1 MGRTTLKIILK
12 HKHGKE
18 NLNIKEEIQMG
29 NGFGVCCIKCH
40 LGLFDHRKW
49 AEALDICK
57 EVESEGPYPVLF

>member
-1 MGRTTLKIILK
+1 
-12 HKHGKE
+12 
-18 NLNIKEEIQMG
+18 MG

-57 EVESEGPYPVLF
+57 EVESEGPYPVFF